1 MEFYSMKPLV
11 RYLAIEKVS
20 AQSGVLP
27 GVDGFTI
34 RSAKDKIILMSVSK
48 ETQLSLLPAMETK
61 YYKFLEF
68 GVKNK
73 KSGICSMI
81 DRVLQTQL
89 CLVLDPYYEAKY
101 PSYLYNSRKGRN
113 SLQVLGFLKFNIH
126 ATETVKKLKCSCNS
140 IA

>member
-73 KSGICSMI
+73 KCFS
-81 DRVLQTQL
+81 
-89 CLVLDPYYEAKY
+89 
-101 PSYLYNSRKGRN
+101 
-113 SLQVLGFLKFNIH
+113 FNIQS
-126 ATETVKKLKCSCNS
+126 ETFG
-140 IA
+140 